1 MISYPSIIPD
11 PSLQKK
17 WLHVCY
23 KPPPVIGQQLH
34 LRECWPKTFARIA
47 NAVPLF
53 LEVCNGFVFFFGQL
67 MSPHDSD
74 QMSFLGMF
82 FKCLSLLRCLFLS
95 LPFLLVKPLNF
106 CLVIISIVVYIA
118 TKYANAM
125 CIYDVHWPI
134 RLR

>member
-23 KPPPVIGQQLH
+23 KPPPVERMLTKNI
-34 LRECWPKTFARIA
+34 ARVA
-47 NAVPLF
+47 NAIPPFWKSVMVLSLF
-53 LEVCNGFVFFFGQL
+53 LVSSCPHMTLIKCLFWGCFLNVFLFFGV
-67 MSPHDSD
+67 
-74 QMSFLGMF
+74 F
-82 FKCLSLLRCLFLS
+82 FLS

-125 CIYDVHWPI
+125 CIYDVH
-134 RLR
+134 